1 MSRFRTAG
9 DDYLF
14 DPIQKG
20 SDLDNYNASKADQ
33 HGNADDD
40 QQNDDVIFDPRQKG
54 SNLDD
59 YMAQNQHLMEMK
71 HQKKKPSFKIRRIK

>member
-14 DPIQKG
+14 DPRQKG

-33 HGNADDD
+33 HGKADDD
-40 QQNDDVIFDPRQKG
+40 QQDDDVIFDPRQKG